1 MNNFDSY
8 LTQLHILLPTNFWII
23 VNIVTKSK
31 YKMIVKNKVI
41 LELWKKKITAHITLG
56 IANVFKSKFSIKFYK
71 VCSTDS
77 GINDL
82 NLLVSLTCSLYAKE
96 KENALF
102 CSLQVTVLLLCSKR
116 LQKKC
121 YRQLEKSLLQENPIM
136 KDVVFGRSLIFRVAW
151 LI

>member
-8 LTQLHILLPTNFWII
+8 LTQLHILLPTNDSLII
-23 VNIVTKSK
+23 VIFYYNSGGT
-31 YKMIVKNKVI
+31 
-41 LELWKKKITAHITLG
+41 LLTAHITLG